1 MFKRKFI
8 DRLRDKYQ
16 SGGLK
21 YNTMD
26 KVQDALTVGGLTPG
40 FGLVPDAINTAI
52 SAGRAGY
59 NFLTGDTKRA
69 KSQLGDL
76 ALNAASMI
84 PAAGQAAGSLKLA
97 KTAQKINKIKKPL
110 KQINAASN
118 LIQAGT
124 AGYNLT
130 GIGQKSNPIT
140 PHVVNPGALNIS
152 SITGTT
158 NKAAVPF
165 RPNVAKTGGMY
176 SQMQQYQAGGAVN
189 LPGGVAE
196 PIPGSD
202 AVEFKGQ
209 THDEGG
215 IMMDPQTEV
224 ENGETMDQ
232 VTMAKKGG
240 KRDYFFSSY
249 LKEGGRSYADMHKDI
264 LANGGSQKEINMLAK
279 MQEAAAGRNPQ
290 QVAKLG
296 GMAEYQSGGYYLGQ
310 DVENPADNF
319 QLPQNDP
326 LAILNQ
332 PTPAVTSLKD
342 QAEKD
347 AAEALLN
354 NYTVDTP
361 EQQLYADELK
371 SLEEMKKIEAAEK
384 EYANLYDKAAKKAAK
399 GRGTPGMAY
408 VGMGAQLVPAAY
420 AFLHKQK
427 KPDEGSFTP
436 GFTSPVQAQSVRAQ
450 KLDRVNYNDKR
461 SQLASSI
468 RGAMKQIE
476 TSGGGPGNMANMQA
490 TLAKDIMGQMQINAA
505 ETKANISI
513 DNQEKQ
519 LAQQVALDN
528 VKRRQAASQFN
539 AQMLRGEAARKD
551 QVNAANVSIRN
562 QFEADQEMNK
572 MNALSNLAQGVAGGA
587 GDILSYK
594 ATERMA
600 QAMGSEGIYQRD
612 IMRDFITKRAE
623 KDGIPGLCESGEC
636 TQDQI
641 NSYIANKGVYKA
653 ADDTTEAKMGGMYK
667 HHAGGLYHNINH
679 KKKSGTS
686 KSKKNSTISSKAW
699 KNMKAGFPK

>member
-16 SGGLK
+16 SGGVK

-40 FGLVPDAINTAI
+40 FGIIPDAVNTVI

-59 NFLTGDTKRA
+59 NFLTGDTERA
-69 KSQLGDL
+69 KSQAGDL

-84 PAAGQAAGSLKLA
+84 PIAGHAAGAAKIA
-97 KTAQKINKIKKPL
+97 KTANKL
-110 KQINAASN
+110 
-118 LIQAGT
+118 
-124 AGYNLT
+124 
-130 GIGQKSNPIT
+130 QKSMK
-140 PHVVNPGALNIS
+140 VAKKG
-152 SITGTT
+152 
-158 NKAAVPF
+158 KAAYNVSGAAGAMDGLFSNPTTPYRLNVNQTNQAPASIPF
-165 RPNVAKTGGMY
+165 KSTTNVAKTGGMY
-176 SQMQQYQAGGAVN
+176 KQMQQYQAGGVA
-189 LPGGVAE
+189 LPGGVVE

-249 LKEGGRSYADMHKDI
+249 LKEGGRSYADMHKNI

-326 LAILNQ
+326 FAVINQ
-332 PTPAVTSLKD
+332 PAPVVTSLKD

-371 SLEEMKKIEAAEK
+371 SLEEMKKIEAE
-384 EYANLYDKAAKKAAK
+384 EYSDLYDKAAKKAAK
-399 GRGTPGMAY
+399 GRGTPGLAY
-408 VGMGAQLVPAAY
+408 AGMGAQLVPAAY

-427 KPDEGSFTP
+427 KPDEASFTP

-505 ETKANISI
+505 ETKANIAI

-519 LAQQVALDN
+519 LSQQAALDN
-528 VKRRQAASQFN
+528 VKRRQAASEFN
-539 AQMLRGEAARKD
+539 AQMARGEAARKD
-551 QVNAANVSIRN
+551 QINAANVAIRN

-572 MNALSNLAQGVAGGA
+572 MNALSNLAQGIAGGT

-600 QAMGSEGIYQRD
+600 EAMGAEGIYQRD
-612 IMRDFITKRAE
+612 IMRDFVTKRAE

-636 TQDQI
+636 TQEQI

-653 ADDTTEAKMGGMYK
+653 ADDTKEAKMGGMYK
-667 HHAGGLYHNINH
+667 YHAGGLYHNINH